1 MIPVYRFLEV
11 ALFSVLNLLP
21 LLIVAV
27 YSFRRHLRF
36 SHATTNILVVVMCLL
51 QIGIGFVAAFT
62 GVGSNIMSLV
72 STVIYAGL
80 LFLVIKDSA
89 GRIIFVLLALYNV
102 GNLVVVLSK
111 CLESIFFG
119 EMALETYRWSM
130 CVCMLVLHLLITVP
144 VGFYARKY
152 FTSKTPIHTT
162 GWRYLWVV
170 PATFYL
176 TWYYHLYV
184 SVQDMLAIALDIRNA
199 LFLLFINM
207 GAFAV
212 YHIAILLLYAQQK
225 ASQLTQENQM
235 FLMQKLQYE
244 NLQHRISEAQQA
256 KHDVR
261 HHVHLIRDYLRSG
274 KLQELEAYLENYD
287 QSLPDSQALVFC
299 KHPATN
305 TLLSY
310 VSQQAKKIGVQMDV
324 FVQLPETISLPETV
338 LSVILGNLLENALD
352 ACRDIPSGEKK
363 ITVRGK
369 HGMDAVY
376 FEVSNPYSGE
386 LRKNKSGEY
395 LSTKAKG
402 HGIGLHSVSGLV
414 QARGGMMEVSADNGI
429 FQVSILLPEK
439 KNPS

>member
-36 SHATTNILVVVMCLL
+36 SYATTNILVVVMCLL

-144 VGFYARKY
+144 VGFYTRKY

-395 LSTKAKG
+395 LSTKANG
-402 HGIGLHSVSGLV
+402 HGIGLHSVSNIV
-414 QARGGMMEVSADNGI
+414 QSHGGMMELNTDDGI